1 VGKPNNPISIQAL
14 SAHLFGAEASSLRTM
29 MQQFEALPTPFDF
42 TLDVKP
48 QSGST
53 PLLVNTRYANF
64 AGIKIRGFLPNTD
77 GFRVLKDGQ
86 VIRVVP
92 SQTGFAH
99 RFDEGGQYVI
109 EGSAQGVGRD
119 GYARVVKTVT
129 VDVQAPTPQTKPD
142 LVFTGGATYNTQTKR
157 IQISFKNI
165 GTANA
170 GAFRVNA
177 QVNNVSLGELVY
189 DSMPVGQGDT
199 VSFDPGFLPSGD
211 YTYNFVLDLYNTVNE
226 SNENNNGFNGI
237 FTIP

>member
-1 VGKPNNPISIQAL
+1 MKSLREFAQFVGTPNNPISIQAL
-14 SAHLFGAEASSLRTM
+14 SAHLFSDEASSLRTM

-48 QSGST
+48 QSGSA
-53 PLLVNTRYANF
+53 PLLVHTRYANV
-64 AGIKIRGFLPNTD
+64 AGIRIRGFLPNTD

-129 VDVQAPTPQTKPD
+129 VDVQAPTPQP
-142 LVFTGGATYNTQTKR
+142 GGGGGSTPPPLQQYRFCVSSTFNPPQTR
-157 IQISFKNI
+157 DIMAQSYAEARQILEE
-165 GTANA
+165 
-170 GAFRVNA
+170 
-177 QVNNVSLGELVY
+177 QLGELGAG
-189 DSMPVGQGDT
+189 DSWTIGDG
-199 VSFDPGFLPSGD
+199 PCP
-211 YTYNFVLDLYNTVNE
+211 
-226 SNENNNGFNGI
+226 
-237 FTIP
+237 